1 MPNAASSPTTR
12 SFAIGPLSAV
22 RLFCTEVAP
31 VADFYRDVV
40 GLTELFRSD
49 AAAMF
54 QSGQVGM
61 LIEKGD
67 PNDAEEAEL
76 IGRFAGISFPV
87 DDIAAVYTAW
97 SEAGVH
103 FHGAPVRQS
112 WGGTL
117 AHFDD
122 PAGNTLTL
130 VQE

>member
-1 MPNAASSPTTR
+1 MPSSVVSPTKE
-12 SFAIGPLSAV
+12 SLAVGPLNAV
-22 RLFCTEVAP
+22 RLFCVEVAP
-31 VADFYRDVV
+31 AADFYRDVL

-49 AAAMF
+49 DAAMF
-54 QSGQVGM
+54 QSGQVG
-61 LIEKGD
+61 LLVEKGD

-87 DDIAAVYTAW
+87 DDIAAVYAAW
-97 SEAGVH
+97 SEAGVR
-103 FHGAPVRQS
+103 FHGEPKRQP